1 MPQQIVVNPVTRI
14 EGHAKIVLDV
24 DDNGDVAK
32 GHLHV
37 LELRGFEKLLEG
49 MELLKMPQITAR
61 LCGVCP
67 AAHHLAAVTAIEAG
81 LGIQPPDE
89 ARLLRELLYAG
100 HMLHSHALSCFVL
113 AGPDLLLGID
123 AAPATRNIFELIK
136 LDPDTAKKA
145 LRLRSIGQRIV
156 EIVGGRGVHPVTV
169 VAGGVTSRPTGD
181 ELKTIAEWGKEAL
194 ALVLDLAPKLKSRLS
209 SFREIRN
216 AMPLNLTAVALSD
229 EGSHHFLSGDILAVD
244 GLGQNQ
250 RFQVAEYDKYLVEHV
265 MPGSYMKS
273 VRLRGEPERSYF
285 VGPLARLMV
294 NGMITTPLAYTALE
308 EFRRSIGSQPTALDY
323 VEARLV
329 EMIHCAER
337 ITEII
342 SSELKGGP
350 ISIKATPREG
360 RFIGAVEAPRGI
372 LIHDYTTDGSG
383 KITQANLIVATQN
396 NYDAIDLSIT
406 NLARSLLPGKDNNLL
421 TNGMEFALRCF
432 DPCLSCATHVYGRM
446 PLEISIRH
454 DGNEVHNIKR
464 SSHDQDIH

>member
-1 MPQQIVVNPVTRI
+1 MAQQIIVNPVTRI
-14 EGHAKIVLDV
+14 EGHAKVVLDL
-24 DDNGDVAK
+24 DDGGNVAR
-32 GHLHV
+32 GHLQV

-123 AAPATRNIFELIK
+123 AAPATRNIFELIR

-156 EIVGGRGVHPVTV
+156 ETIGGRGVHPVTV
-169 VAGGVTSRPTGD
+169 IAGGMASRPTEE
-181 ELKTIAEWGKEAL
+181 ELKTIAQWGKEAL
-194 ALVLDLAPKLKSRLS
+194 AIVIQLGSLLRSRLS
-209 SFREIRN
+209 ALDELRSAI
-216 AMPLNLTAVALSD
+216 PLDLTAVALSE
-229 EGSHHFLSGDILAVD
+229 EGSHSFLSGDIMASD
-244 GLGQNQ
+244 GRGQNH
-250 RFQVAEYDKYLVEHV
+250 RFPVADYDKYLIEHV

-294 NGMITTPLAYTALE
+294 NGMITTARAFAALE
-308 EFRRSIGSQPTALDY
+308 EFRRTIGGRPTALDY
-323 VEARLV
+323 IEARLV
-329 EMIHCAER
+329 EMIYCAER
-337 ITEII
+337 IEEIVA
-342 SSELKGGP
+342 SELTGGA
-350 ISIKATPREG
+350 IAVKASPCEG
-360 RFIGAVEAPRGI
+360 RFVGAVEAPRGI
-372 LIHDYTTDGSG
+372 LIHDYTTDGGG
-383 KITQANLIVATQN
+383 KIIQANLIVATQN

-406 NLARSLLPGKDNNLL
+406 NLARKLLPKNDPNLL
-421 TNGMEFALRCF
+421 ANGMEFALRCF

-446 PLEISIRH
+446 PLEISIRYRGEEI
-454 DGNEVHNIKR
+454 DTIKR
-464 SSHDQDIH
+464 TPHD

>member
-1 MPQQIVVNPVTRI
+1 
-14 EGHAKIVLDV
+14 
-24 DDNGDVAK
+24 
-32 GHLHV
+32 
-37 LELRGFEKLLEG
+37 
-49 MELLKMPQITAR
+49 
-61 LCGVCP
+61 
-67 AAHHLAAVTAIEAG
+67 
-81 LGIQPPDE
+81 
-89 ARLLRELLYAG
+89 
-100 HMLHSHALSCFVL
+100 
-113 AGPDLLLGID
+113 
-123 AAPATRNIFELIK
+123 
-136 LDPDTAKKA
+136 
-145 LRLRSIGQRIV
+145 
-156 EIVGGRGVHPVTV
+156 
-169 VAGGVTSRPTGD
+169 
-181 ELKTIAEWGKEAL
+181 
-194 ALVLDLAPKLKSRLS
+194 
-209 SFREIRN
+209 
-216 AMPLNLTAVALSD
+216 MPLNLTAVALSD

-244 GLGQNQ
+244 GRGQNQ

-308 EFRRSIGSQPTALDY
+308 EFRRGIGSQPTALDY